1 MPRRLAL
8 AAVALGLAAGAPA
21 AAAAVPGVIR
31 TGGPSAPSDP
41 KVAVV
46 AGAHRLAGHRFRVTG
61 HGHTVLR
68 GRLKAAPGSAAPWR
82 HAATADLSRLRRPGR
97 YTVHAAGL
105 RSRTWRVARGG
116 RSRIVHRLLRVFA
129 VNSDGTERNPVFGP
143 AHLNDAIVR
152 GGPLD
157 GQRID
162 LTGGWRD
169 AGDDLKIAQPTAM
182 AVSYLNLAARLDP
195 GDARA
200 LHRTSDV
207 GVRWLLKLHPAPD
220 VWIGLVGDDRDH
232 DTGFRDP
239 AKDDADPRQG
249 VGVRYAYPSD
259 GSNIAGSVAA
269 ALALTAERSAGARR
283 DALLTAARAW
293 YDHGRAVDAL
303 RPITDPNVSDDVA
316 TTRTTSSPTTSPSPP
331 SSSTGPRARTTTS
344 TRPVRSS
351 PAAPTTRRSTRARR
365 SARSARSPP
374 PSCAAASG
382 RARPRARPGR
392 RGAPAC
398 ARCWARP
405 ASADRD
411 TAFGSPGIFTFG
423 WVQDEGGTGAVA
435 AAARRAGVAR
445 DGRKIAAGARD
456 YLLGR
461 NPWGRSFVVGP
472 GRIEAKNPHHAAY
485 LKGRPAKLLDGAVVG
500 GPADPGSIT
509 DSGLHLGHSPLRR
522 FDSGRIVYE
531 DRRAD
536 FVTSEVGLAYS
547 ASAVLLA
554 ASLGR

>member
-1 MPRRLAL
+1 VPRRLVP
-8 AAVALGLAAGAPA
+8 AAIALGLAAGPPA
-21 AAAAVPGVIR
+21 AAAGAVPGVIR

-46 AGAHRLAGHRFRVTG
+46 ASGHRLAGHRFRVTG

-82 HAATADLSRLRRPGR
+82 HAATADVTRLHRPGR

-105 RSRTWRVARGG
+105 RSRSWRVVRSG
-116 RSRIVHRLLRVFA
+116 RSRLVHRLLRVFA
-129 VNSDGTERNPVFGP
+129 VNSDGDERNPVFGP
-143 AHLNDAIVR
+143 AHLDDAIVR

-162 LTGGWRD
+162 LVGGWRD

-195 GDARA
+195 ADARA
-200 LHRTSDV
+200 LHRASDV

-232 DTGFRDP
+232 ETGFRDP
-239 AKDDADPRQG
+239 ADDDADPRQG

-259 GSNIAGSVAA
+259 GSNVAGSVAA
-269 ALALTAERSAGARR
+269 ALALSAARSSGAPR
-283 DALLTAARAW
+283 DELLAAARAW

-303 RPITDPNVSDDVA
+303 RPITDPNVSDYYPDDIFTDDLAFAAIELYRA
-316 TTRTTSSPTTSPSPP
+316 TGEDHYLDEAGTEFARGADDPQVYAGTTVGSV
-331 SSSTGPRARTTTS
+331 GPIAAAELCGGLGARTPAG
-344 TRPVRSS
+344 PVRHAGCAGVRKVLS
-351 PAAPTTRRSTRARR
+351 AARERY
-365 SARSARSPP
+365 
-374 PSCAAASG
+374 
-382 RARPRARPGR
+382 
-392 RGAPAC
+392 
-398 ARCWARP
+398 
-405 ASADRD
+405 RD

-423 WVQDEGGTGAVA
+423 WVQDDGGTGAVA
-435 AAARRAGVAR
+435 AAARRAGVVK
-445 DGRKIAAGARD
+445 DGRRIAAGARD

-472 GRIEAKNPHHAAY
+472 GPTEAKNPHHAAY

-509 DSGLHLGHSPLRR
+509 ESGLHLRRSPLRR
-522 FDSGRIVYE
+522 FDSRRVVYE